1 MEKSKE
7 GNLGPMLMM
16 LSSKIHSAKNEG
28 LDDLSLMQKKVDA
41 RISKLSSNFTKM
53 SNRVFELVDDCLQT
67 SGLCGDMHL
76 TNGPSARRY
85 SIESLSSAETGNV
98 HDINGPDLSSN
109 SNSIPS
115 RPTFNTSSPVSILR
129 KTSVPIVGD
138 NSDVK
143 DFLIGSPKKKK
154 QSFSGESAYLYTMF
168 KRWWYAILPF
178 AESHVMIR

>member
-1 MEKSKE
+1 MEKSRDE
-7 GNLGPMLMM
+7 SLGPMLMT
-16 LSSKIHSAKNEG
+16 LFSKIHDEG

-41 RISKLSSNFTKM
+41 RISKLSSNFSKM

-67 SGLCGDMHL
+67 SGLCGDLHL

-85 SIESLSSAETGNV
+85 SIESLSSAETGNA
-98 HDINGPDLSSN
+98 HDINGPDLFSN

-115 RPTFNTSSPVSILR
+115 RPTFSTSPVSILR

-143 DFLIGSPKKKK
+143 DVLIGSPKKKK
-154 QSFSGESAYLYTMF
+154 QSFSG
-168 KRWWYAILPF
+168 
-178 AESHVMIR
+178 